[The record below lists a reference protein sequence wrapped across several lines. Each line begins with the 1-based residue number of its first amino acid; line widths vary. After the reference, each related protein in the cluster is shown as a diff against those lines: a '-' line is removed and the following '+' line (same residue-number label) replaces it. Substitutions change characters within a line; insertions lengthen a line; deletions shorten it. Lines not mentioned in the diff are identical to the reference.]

1 MHYNALFYMQKTN
14 RTLCLKSSLLFDIT
28 LHRYLHIFHWFHN
41 DAIFIVQ
48 GLQGLCNMSK
58 YHNVCSVN
66 VCRYLSM
73 VLCCSYLVST
83 PACDEHRGAGRSCV
97 EVTRPVL
104 CCAVCWDCVLLL
116 SKQNGVQEFQYIV
129 QYNWSRQC
137 GYSFQWIFWA
147 WLWNTWSKALTFDKQ
162 ITVKFLIIW

>member
-1 MHYNALFYMQKTN
+1 MQKTN

-104 CCAVCWDCVLLL
+104 CCAVCWDCAACCCSQNKMA
-116 SKQNGVQEFQYIV
+116 SKSFSILCNTTDPASVVTHSSEYFGLDCETLGVK
-129 QYNWSRQC
+129 
-137 GYSFQWIFWA
+137 
-147 WLWNTWSKALTFDKQ
+147 LWH
-162 ITVKFLIIW
+162 LINK